1 LTRGGSAVVMTRAS
15 AKVTER
21 ASKTVQSFPHLGT
34 QKASQRSAVVNLVVI
49 INGWRQR
56 QRQGGNVKGGIGLL
70 FHDLISK
77 VPFPQLTVTGW

>member
-1 LTRGGSAVVMTRAS
+1 MTRAS

-34 QKASQRSAVVNLVVI
+34 QKAGQRSAVVNLVVI

-56 QRQGGNVKGGIGLL
+56 QRQRQGWNVKGGIGLL

>member
-1 LTRGGSAVVMTRAS
+1 VTRAS

-34 QKASQRSAVVNLVVI
+34 QKAGQRSAVVNLVVI

-56 QRQGGNVKGGIGLL
+56 QRQGWNVKGGIGLL